1 MTWETAQLLKQIRIC
16 KLKMTAESLLL
27 LCPNRQLLWPSDVPV
42 FQIELFVEVLIRRD
56 GCGVVGRGALCRE
69 VLPSQ
74 NSGESEMPTLL
85 ASGGLWHPASE
96 VAVLTSYRAGS
107 SGH

>member
-1 MTWETAQLLKQIRIC
+1 MGDHKFKHIAGGIYMADPGFEL
-16 KLKMTAESLLL
+16 
-27 LCPNRQLLWPSDVPV
+27 SDSEIDAV
-42 FQIELFVEVLIRRD
+42 FNDYEVELFVEVLVRRD
-56 GCGVVGRGALCRE
+56 GCGVVGRGALCCE

-74 NSGESEMPTLL
+74 NSGESEMPMLL